1 MLVAARV
8 DVGSGRTRDALR
20 VPLTQGVAL
29 AEGVDARRLSRI
41 AVVRVPGADGV
52 QARPEARVDALPGR
66 NGVADPQAV
75 RGDIDG
81 LGRHGGL
88 RSDRGVRATGRRP
101 RRRGRRRVR
110 GSGT

>member
-8 DVGSGRTRDALR
+8 DVGSGRTRDALW

-52 QARPEARVDALPGR
+52 QALPGR